1 MVQLFF
7 EKQYVKIKYC
17 EYYLYGGRHCLY
29 CSMKRENKSNF
40 FDIIIY
46 GMMIVA
52 VIYIVIQTILENNSE
67 LSFKITL
74 GIWILTAVIIND
86 YVEPLVNK
94 VFDDISAKKGGM
106 YLLYAVCDA
115 ASYACFY
122 IFIINIGLTKE
133 VLHYVFLGIA
143 VVLFIG
149 RLVFYNIFQGMED
162 ETLETEKRI
171 DDGINDTDD
180 VMVNTLDENDDIRVM
195 IYRERNK

>member
-1 MVQLFF
+1 MNK
-7 EKQYVKIKYC
+7 E
-17 EYYLYGGRHCLY
+17 
-29 CSMKRENKSNF
+29 SKSNF

-52 VIYIVIQTILENNSE
+52 VIYIVIQTILENNGE
-67 LSFKITL
+67 VGFKITL
-74 GIWILTAVIIND
+74 GIWILAAVIIND

-94 VFDDISAKKGGM
+94 VFDNISAKKGGI

-133 VLHYVFLGIA
+133 LFHYVFLGIA
-143 VVLFIG
+143 IILFIG
-149 RLVFYNIFQGMED
+149 RLIFYNKFQGMED
-162 ETLETEKRI
+162 EDKGSAVKEP
-171 DDGINDTDD
+171 DD
-180 VMVNTLDENDDIRVM
+180 VMVNTLDESDDIKVM

>member
-1 MVQLFF
+1 MN
-7 EKQYVKIKYC
+7 II
-17 EYYLYGGRHCLY
+17 LYGGRHCLY
-29 CSMKRENKSNF
+29 LGMKKENKSNF

-52 VIYIVIQTILENNSE
+52 VIYIVIQTILENNGE

-74 GIWILTAVIIND
+74 GIWILAAVIIND

-94 VFDDISAKKGGM
+94 VFDDISAKKGGI

-133 VLHYVFLGIA
+133 VFHYVFLGIA
-143 VVLFIG
+143 ILFFIG
-149 RLVFYNIFQGMED
+149 RLVFYNLFQGIED
-162 ETLETEKRI
+162 EAGESEKGNNNAI
-171 DDGINDTDD
+171 DDMDD

>member
-1 MVQLFF
+1 
-7 EKQYVKIKYC
+7 
-17 EYYLYGGRHCLY
+17 
-29 CSMKRENKSNF
+29 MKKENRSNI

-52 VIYIVIQTILENNSE
+52 VIYIVVQTILENNSE

-74 GIWILTAVIIND
+74 GIWILAAVIIND

-94 VFDDISAKKGGM
+94 VFDNISAKKGGT
-106 YLLYAVCDA
+106 YLLYAICDA

-133 VLHYVFLGIA
+133 VFHYVFLGIA
-143 VVLFIG
+143 VLLFAG

-162 ETLETEKRI
+162 EVQEK
-171 DDGINDTDD
+171 DGVPHEPDD
-180 VMVNTLDENDDIRVM
+180 VMVNTLDDDNDDIRIM